1 MDGSASSA
9 RRACELRS
17 ISAMTSFRAV
27 PVSRSGQTRPILFSA
42 MAIPTSASRSL
53 RCRGPWVSAVDC
65 TRACGTIMRL
75 RVSSPRRTVMTF
87 SSAPQ
92 EMYRWV
98 NQWNH
103 RARFGIGL
111 WGTSSTAKLGQ
122 IASRTRSRSL
132 PVPTGSRSDS
142 VFPSL
147 PSTVT
152 WTLWYPQMRH
162 NNDWVISTPWMRWT
176 GMVLVSR
183 LVNPCTDFN
192 PSPERYKVSPQLFE
206 SLVHR

>member
-1 MDGSASSA
+1 
-9 RRACELRS
+9 
-17 ISAMTSFRAV
+17 
-27 PVSRSGQTRPILFSA
+27 
-42 MAIPTSASRSL
+42 
-53 RCRGPWVSAVDC
+53 
-65 TRACGTIMRL
+65 MRL

-206 SLVHR
+206 SLVHRNPTILRTYAKHTPKTDPPPAAVRTVLMMNTSTSMRKAELVTWERTKRPFGTVRMTSSSRRRSSH